1 MLRFISI
8 LLLVYLAGCTTPGG
22 HETTS
27 GWSALLHSS
36 KVECSIWPL
45 RDKDLQIDDLT
56 WIGGRKP
63 GFLLAG
69 LKRDA
74 SPLNYFAPFSGDEAV
89 DPEQFASLNLGPH
102 AVMLGGGTA
111 GGQNMVVVAH
121 NSGGKSTFD
130 VRSLAS
136 NIVKYKGDLG
146 PFQVVEGNVTQAKGS
161 LWLSVKSEDNIY
173 HLVQINTAQ
182 PGKWGSKALAS
193 PTYNEQPKLLGGEAG
208 GGVTVL
214 WKEGDT
220 GKPLKLQVLHADGSM
235 DAAIT
240 LDLQVTSQMESW
252 SATNHAGIIYLALID
267 GDTMIGQAEVK
278 VAAVY
283 QGSAG
288 TGVKW
293 TKAIQLRDTHA
304 QEPIFV
310 ATNRGLE
317 VLVLNWIDE
326 ESTIARYMIAGAN
339 IGKPTYSGV
348 FQKGSRILEAFA
360 GPDQNDAFVVTR
372 SRNDKRWAYQ
382 LCKI

>member
-1 MLRFISI
+1 MLRFIPM
-8 LLLVYLAGCTTPGG
+8 LLLAYIAGCTTLGG

-36 KVECSIWPL
+36 KVECSTWPL
-45 RDKDLQIDDLT
+45 RDKDLQIDDLI
-56 WIGGRKP
+56 WIAGGKP

-74 SPLNYFAPFSGDEAV
+74 SPLNYFAPFDGDEAV
-89 DPEQFASLNLGPH
+89 DPEQFAPLNLGAH

-111 GGQNMVVVAH
+111 GGQNVVVVAH
-121 NSGGKSTFD
+121 NNGGKSTFD
-130 VRSLAS
+130 VRSLPG

-146 PFQVVEGNVTQAKGS
+146 AFQVVEGNVTQAKGS
-161 LWLSVKSEDNIY
+161 LWLTVKSEDNIY
-173 HLVQINTAQ
+173 HLLQIDTSK
-182 PGKWGSKALAS
+182 PGKLSSRALAA
-193 PTYNEQPKLLGGEAG
+193 PTFSEQPKLLGSQAG

-220 GKPLKLQVLHADGSM
+220 GKPLRLQVLRADGSM
-235 DAAIT
+235 DGAIT
-240 LDLQVTSQMESW
+240 LELQVASQAESW
-252 SATNHAGIIYLALID
+252 AATSHAGMIYLALID

-283 QGSAG
+283 QGSTG

-293 TKAIQLRDTHA
+293 IKAIQLRDTHA
-304 QEPIFV
+304 QEPVIV
-310 ATNRGLE
+310 ATSRGLE

-326 ESTIARYMIAGAN
+326 ESTIARYMVAGAS

-348 FQKGSRILEAFA
+348 FQKGARILEAFA
-360 GPDQNDAFVVTR
+360 GPDQKDAFVVTR